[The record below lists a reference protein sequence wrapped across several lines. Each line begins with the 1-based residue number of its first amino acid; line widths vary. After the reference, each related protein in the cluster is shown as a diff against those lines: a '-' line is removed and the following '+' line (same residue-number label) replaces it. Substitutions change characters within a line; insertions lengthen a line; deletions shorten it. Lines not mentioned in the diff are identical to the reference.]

1 MQNKRTQLK
10 IWLLSNGLSRKD
22 FASKLGISF
31 TTVDGWFSN
40 RNIPDKKWDVIKDFF
55 ESNKDRRKQLKEWL
69 AQAGMNRK
77 DFAAQ
82 FGVSEASVYNWLSC
96 TNIPDK
102 RWKQIKEF
110 FAKTADEATPEQ
122 FRVVGAVF
130 SAEEVEK
137 MKEAANG
144 MALEAYLRQCIL
156 RQIKADL
163 SEQ

>member
-1 MQNKRTQLK
+1 MN
-10 IWLLSNGLSRKD
+10 NE
-22 FASKLGISF
+22 
-31 TTVDGWFSN
+31 
-40 RNIPDKKWDVIKDFF
+40 DVIQK
-55 ESNKDRRKQLKEWL
+55 RRQLNSWL

-110 FAKTADEATPEQ
+110 FSKTDNEATPEQ
-122 FRVVGAVF
+122 FRVVGAAF
-130 SAEEVEK
+130 SDEEVER

-144 MALEAYLRQCIL
+144 MSLEAYFRQCIL
-156 RQIKADL
+156 DKTKDIL
-163 SEQ
+163 GEQ